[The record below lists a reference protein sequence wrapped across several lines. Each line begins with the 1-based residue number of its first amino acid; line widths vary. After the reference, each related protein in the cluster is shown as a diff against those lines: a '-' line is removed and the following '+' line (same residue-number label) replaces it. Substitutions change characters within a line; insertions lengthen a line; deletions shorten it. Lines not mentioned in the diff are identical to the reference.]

1 MADQAKDLYWKILTG
16 ALTAAVLGAF
26 GWIVKVESELVA
38 MGARLDRVDD
48 EVGDL
53 EREVDKEVDE
63 VTKTADANR
72 IDVVKMNTTLD
83 SIKEKV
89 NEIRAIVASR

>member
-1 MADQAKDLYWKILTG
+1 MTDQAKDLYWKILTG
-16 ALTAAVLGAF
+16 VLTAAVLGAF

-38 MGARLDRVDD
+38 MDAKLDRVDD

-53 EREVDKEVDE
+53 EREVDKDMDE